1 MRMGANNGFGVS
13 RRGKNW
19 RVVGRSLM
27 GLRWFVCRYGLS
39 PEFRCGV
46 GRIDSSNHR
55 YPVLTSMVAE
65 YPDFSLISVSNR
77 SAAVFLQSP
86 LAVMVCWD
94 REDLERL

>member
-1 MRMGANNGFGVS
+1 MRKGANNGFGVS
-13 RRGKNW
+13 RKGKSLT
-19 RVVGRSLM
+19 VLGGSLM
-27 GLRWFVCRYGLS
+27 GLKSFVCRYGLS

-65 YPDFSLISVSNR
+65 CHDFSLISVSNR
-77 SAAVFLQSP
+77 SAAVCLQSP